1 MKNLVKLFT
10 VVVVFF
16 AFVLPVSAGDVA
28 SSDTPIDKDLVLKYA
43 DFEHFAK
50 SKVQQLN
57 SNHKLSRSHMKIT
70 KQKDGTYRARYHQID
85 DSTMKVKVR
94 RSQSDSAPYV
104 GTISYREQIYES
116 SASNTKAFDPD
127 MFAVVEVIPNRHIF
141 SYQKGSWD

>member
-1 MKNLVKLFT
+1 MKNLVKVFI
-10 VVVVFF
+10 VAVVFF
-16 AFVLPVSAGDVA
+16 AFVLPVSAGDVV
-28 SSDTPIDKDLVLKYA
+28 SSDTPTDKELNLKYT

-104 GTISYREQIYES
+104 GTISYREKIYES
-116 SASNTKAFDPD
+116 SASNPKAFDPD